1 MGGVN
6 AENRHSLSLFV
17 AQVAM
22 LQQAIN
28 RDASREQVLARIGL
42 LENDAQ
48 ALADQFSRVD
58 PELGDAIRRAWREPA
73 RVIADSTTK

>member
-1 MGGVN
+1 MN
-6 AENRHSLSLFV
+6 AENRQSLALFL

-22 LQQAIN
+22 LQQAIK
-28 RDASREQVLARIGL
+28 RDASREQVLARIGI

-48 ALADQFSRVD
+48 ALADQLSKAD

-73 RVIADSTTK
+73 RVIAAGTEK